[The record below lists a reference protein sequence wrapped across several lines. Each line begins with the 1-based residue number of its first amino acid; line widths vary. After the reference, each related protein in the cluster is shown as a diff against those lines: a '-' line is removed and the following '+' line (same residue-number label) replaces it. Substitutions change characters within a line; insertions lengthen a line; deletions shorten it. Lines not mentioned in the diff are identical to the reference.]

1 MLDHEYKKLRE
12 AREPRSWPLTLL
24 SFAVSLIVLAGIIAT
39 FKYVGHGG
47 LIIFAV
53 IIPAAFICLTF
64 LMAGINGRKNVVK
77 EAFDALLSIAVLW
90 P

>member
-12 AREPRSWPLTLL
+12 ARESRSWPLTIL
-24 SFAVSLIVLAGIIAT
+24 SFAVSLVVLAGIVAT

-64 LMAGINGRKNVVK
+64 FAAGINGRKNIVK
-77 EAFDALLSIAVLW
+77 DTFEAVMSLMIWW